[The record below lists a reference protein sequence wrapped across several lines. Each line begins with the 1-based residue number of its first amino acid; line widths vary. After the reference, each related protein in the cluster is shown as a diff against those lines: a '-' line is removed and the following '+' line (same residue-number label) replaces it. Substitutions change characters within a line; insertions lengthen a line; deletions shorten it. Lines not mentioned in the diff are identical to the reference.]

1 MHSFPSFTCS
11 SFSLTRNPLTR
22 QASWS
27 IASISHA
34 SQDSGLGSLRAK
46 FDVMNGPSKPTP
58 VSVQFS
64 CTDSTLSGIEF
75 ELLSLGYRLSLIK
88 KQVIASEL

>member
-1 MHSFPSFTCS
+1 MH
-11 SFSLTRNPLTR
+11 RNPLTR

-27 IASISHA
+27 FSIMSLT
-34 SQDSGLGSLRAK
+34 SDDSGLGSLRAK

-64 CTDSTLSGIEF
+64 CTDSTLSGIQF
-75 ELLSLGYRLSLIK
+75 ELLSSGYRLSLVK
-88 KQVIASEL
+88 KQVIASKLLIRD

>member
-1 MHSFPSFTCS
+1 MTSCTSMITHPNCVC
-11 SFSLTRNPLTR
+11 RNPLTR

-27 IASISHA
+27 FPLMSLTSD
-34 SQDSGLGSLRAK
+34 DSGLGSLRAK

-75 ELLSLGYRLSLIK
+75 ELMSPGYRLSLIK
-88 KQVIASEL
+88 KQVIASE